1 MIRLSIAMATFNGAK
16 YLSEQIDSLLR
27 QTRKP
32 DEIVIC
38 DDRSTDETMELLRD
52 YAARFPELFK
62 ISRNSS
68 QLGYRENFSEAASQC
83 SGEWVLFCD
92 QDDYWFPTKIERVL
106 EAVASRPDILLWIND
121 MEMADEALR
130 PLGHSIFENVRRM
143 NLPLSWSGPGCGT
156 AVRSDL
162 LHLAL
167 PFPPE
172 RKGHDDWINGFAL
185 LLGVRGEIDEVL
197 QYYRRHE
204 GATTDTV
211 ASGSR
216 PTGRFA
222 LLRREAFKPVKA
234 GWKEDQAVWNLVE
247 SRLSKRPLSPAL
259 RDRAPDALKKLRNQ
273 RSALEGRFQIISLP
287 HGRRWLPIANLWRT
301 GGYDEFGGAKS
312 MLKDLIR
319 KRE

>member
-1 MIRLSIAMATFNGAK
+1 MATFNGARF
-16 YLSEQIDSLLR
+16 LPEQIDSLLR

-32 DEIVIC
+32 DEIVIS
-38 DDRSTDETMELLRD
+38 DDGSTDGTMELLHD

-62 ISRNSS
+62 VSRNST
-68 QLGYRENFSEAASQC
+68 QLGYRENFSEASSRC
-83 SGEWVLFCD
+83 SGDWVLFCD

-106 EAVASRPDILLWIND
+106 DAVASRPEILLWIND

-130 PLGHSIFENVRRM
+130 PLGHSVFDNVRRM

-162 LHLAL
+162 LKLAL

-222 LLRREAFKPVKA
+222 LLRSEAFKPVTA
-234 GWKEDQAVWNLVE
+234 GWTEDQAVLNLVE
-247 SRLSKRPLSPAL
+247 SRLSERPLSSAL
-259 RDRAPDALKKLRNQ
+259 RERAPPTLRKLRNQ
-273 RSALEGRFQIISLP
+273 RSALRSRLQIISLP
-287 HGRRWLPIANLWRT
+287 RWRRWLPIANFWRT
-301 GGYDEFGGAKS
+301 RGYDEFGGAKS

-319 KRE
+319 RRE